1 MSAEV
6 PAVEAATIEREIAE
20 RIAAAKLRLRFD
32 KAVVRLVGRVKA
44 ALAQV
49 VPEDQTI
56 VFTVSAPI
64 RLPAKTAA
72 ALESMVRSGLPER
85 ELRSIVHGNQ
95 VQVRRVTGVPSSMPR
110 VVGFVHNPESDAGL
124 ILDLARSRLLERR

>member
-6 PAVEAATIEREIAE
+6 PAVEAATIER
-20 RIAAAKLRLRFD
+20 FD
-32 KAVVRLVGRVKA
+32 KAVVRLVGRVTA
-44 ALAQV
+44 DLAQV

>member
-1 MSAEV
+1 MSADS
-6 PAVEAATIEREIAE
+6 PAIEREIAE
-20 RIAAAKLRLRFD
+20 RAAAAKLRLRFD
-32 KAVVRLVGRVKA
+32 KAVVRLVGRLKA
-44 ALAQV
+44 ALAGI

-56 VFTVSAPI
+56 IFTVSAPI

-72 ALESMVRSGLPER
+72 ALESLVRDGLPGG

-95 VQVRRVTGVPSSMPR
+95 VQVRRITGVPSSMPR

-124 ILDLARSRLLERR
+124 VLDLAKSRLLERR